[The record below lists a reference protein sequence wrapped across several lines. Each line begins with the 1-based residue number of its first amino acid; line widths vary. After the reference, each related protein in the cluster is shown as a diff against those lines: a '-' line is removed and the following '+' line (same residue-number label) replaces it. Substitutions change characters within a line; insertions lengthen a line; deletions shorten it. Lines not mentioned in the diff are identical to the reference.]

1 MDELLTYYNRELSY
15 LRKKGD
21 EFAEHYPK
29 VAGRL
34 RLDKNVVEDPHVSR
48 LIESFAFLT
57 ARIRQTL
64 DDEYPQIT
72 ESLMGV
78 LYPDFYAPIPS
89 MSVVSAELAPGV
101 EQAAYV
107 ARGEELN
114 FYLDKSEYCVFRTAL
129 PVNVQPIRVVN
140 AGYFTLPAVAP
151 VLDKE
156 IQADKVL
163 ASFVRL
169 DLQPRMEEGLF
180 ELKDD
185 ELVFYL
191 QGEQGQPYVLR
202 EFLLDKLVGVAVG
215 SGNIDDGGYTS
226 LGPDAVVEIGF
237 AAEDQLLDYDGRTS
251 DAHRLLMEYFLLPE
265 KFLFI
270 RVKGLAEQWQQHPE
284 KLSIYF
290 FFDEADIEL
299 AHGISAETFR
309 LFCTPVVN
317 NFNATTLS
325 INGSDIA
332 DESLLQVKIGQGYR
346 KDIHRVLKVE
356 AYESAGDKN
365 IVEPFYSYHQD
376 SSPNQLYWVLRRE
389 NSTWKEGDPS
399 PGTDTYISFVDG
411 KGKPVGSRNNWTA
424 AADVVCTDRDLPSR
438 LPFGP
443 DLPHVMLSVGGA
455 GLRPQCIKPPTA
467 AIQPTLKADTMWE
480 LVTQLSLHHFSND
493 DGLRVLKETLQLHNF
508 NHSREITALIDG
520 LEGIRIQ
527 RATARV
533 REGGRSYMCQG
544 SEIELLCNEDQYEG
558 NSLYLFGSVLQHFF
572 ASICTLN
579 SYVQL
584 SIRTTR
590 HMRVKYEWKPKTGCQ
605 ALI

>member
-21 EFAEHYPK
+21 DFAERYPK

-48 LIESFAFLT
+48 LIESFAFLS
-57 ARIRQTL
+57 ARIRRTL

-89 MSVVSAELAPGV
+89 MSILSVDLARDIS
-101 EQAAYV
+101 QAV
-107 ARGEELN
+107 DVPRGDEFGL
-114 FYLDKSEYCVFRTAL
+114 YLDNSERCLFQTAL
-129 PVNVQPIRVVN
+129 PVNVRPVRVVN
-140 AGYFTLPAVAP
+140 AGYFALPAVAP
-151 VLDKE
+151 TLDKD
-156 IQADKVL
+156 IQADQIT

-169 DLQPRMEEGLF
+169 DLKPQLEGNFF
-180 ELKDD
+180 ELDD
-185 ELVFYL
+185 DDLVFYL

-202 EFLLDKLVGVAVG
+202 EFLLNKLVGVSVG
-215 SGNIDDGGYTS
+215 SGNIDAGGYES
-226 LGPDAVVEIGF
+226 LAPDAVVEVGF
-237 AAEDQLLDYDGRTS
+237 SANEELLDYDGRTS

-265 KFLFI
+265 KFLFV
-270 RVKGLAEQWQQHPE
+270 RVKGLSEQWKKHPE
-284 KLSIYF
+284 ALSLYF

-309 LFCTPVVN
+309 LFCSPVVN
-317 NFNATTLS
+317 TFKARTLT

-332 DESLLQVKIGQGYR
+332 DESLLQVKLGKGYR
-346 KDIHRVLKVE
+346 KDIQRILNVE
-356 AYESAGDKN
+356 AYEPTGEKKPL
-365 IVEPFYSYHQD
+365 EPFYSYHRD
-376 SSPNQLYWVLRRE
+376 TSPDQLYWILRRE

-399 PGTDTYISFVDG
+399 PGTDTYISFVDRDG
-411 KGKPVGSRNNWTA
+411 RPVGSRKNWSATA
-424 AADVVCTDRDLPSR
+424 EVICTDRDLPSR

-443 DLPHVMLSVGGA
+443 DLPHVMLCSGGA

-480 LVTQLSLHHFSND
+480 LVTQLSLHHFSGD

-508 NHSREITALIDG
+508 NHSREATALIDG
-520 LEGIRIQ
+520 IEGINVQ

-544 SEIELLCNEDQYEG
+544 SEVELLCNEDQYAG
-558 NSLYLFGSVLQHFF
+558 NSLYLFGSVLQYFF

-590 HMRVKYEWKPKTGCQ
+590 HMRTQYEWQPRTGCQ
-605 ALI
+605 PLV